1 MLEGMG
7 QGLLAEGQLADSPDL
22 RVRLQVLLDFRVER
36 TGLDG
41 NDLGCRVGVVG
52 NGAAAVT
59 AEPAPD
65 AVAAAAFAFPL
76 LQGALDGELVLGND
90 SDEG

>member
-41 NDLGCRVGVVG
+41 DDLWCRVGVVG

-76 LQGALDGELVLGND
+76 LQGPLDGELVLGND
-90 SDEG
+90 SDKG